1 MMPRERQITAV
12 LENRPGEL
20 LKLCYALR
28 DQNVNIA
35 AMMVVEG
42 RARIIVDNSVRAGAV
57 LESMGIPYTMAEV
70 ISLEIPNK
78 PGSVAEVVDKM
89 AKAGIN
95 IDYAFASTVPNQD
108 TATVIFAVSDLD
120 RASEVVNNP

>member
-1 MMPRERQITAV
+1 MPRERQITAV

-20 LKLCYALR
+20 VKLCAALR
-28 DQNVNIA
+28 DQNVNIS

-57 LESMGIPYTMAEV
+57 LEKMGIAYTMAEV

-78 PGSVAEVVDKM
+78 PGSVAEIVDKM
-89 AKAGIN
+89 ANAGIN
-95 IDYAFASTVPNQD
+95 IDYAFASTVPDQG

-120 RASEVVNNP
+120 RASEVVNNS